1 MDPQSLADGLD
12 QNIPMDNQQTQAGTI
27 DPDDPLLIA
36 QTLTYVTDNGSI
48 VMSYSSAPFSTSYKV
63 RLVMLEALFIAGLVY
78 LGQKIGAHGLIL
90 WIAIAN
96 LLIVAWFWYN
106 SVRSVEVTTDGA
118 LRFWIGNIEIDVPFD
133 KITEMRRIKGECGL
147 FSLGLIPHR
156 GYLTTPSDGVAI
168 ITSVPS
174 TPFFMWPR
182 SAGKPERRLGPF
194 TCPRLKIVFSPNT
207 GALTFLREVEDEM
220 RANLGGERREGSTSN
235 AGGFVQPPS
244 MDSRRPPNTVGGVD
258 GFYDV

>member
-1 MDPQSLADGLD
+1 M
-12 QNIPMDNQQTQAGTI
+12 
-27 DPDDPLLIA
+27 
-36 QTLTYVTDNGSI
+36 
-48 VMSYSSAPFSTSYKV
+48 
-63 RLVMLEALFIAGLVY
+63 EALFVVLLVY

-96 LLIVAWFWYN
+96 LVIVAWFWYN

-118 LRFWIGNIEIDVPFD
+118 LRFWIGNIEVDVPFD
-133 KITEMRRIKGECGL
+133 KITEMRRINGECGI
-147 FSLGLIPHR
+147 FSCGLIPHR

-182 SAGKPERRLGPF
+182 SAGRPERRLGPF

-220 RANLGGERREGSTSN
+220 RACLGGESREGSGSGARSN
-235 AGGFVQPPS
+235 AGGFTQPPAF
-244 MDSRRPPNTVGGVD
+244 DSRRGNGNGAGGVE

>member
-1 MDPQSLADGLD
+1 M
-12 QNIPMDNQQTQAGTI
+12 
-27 DPDDPLLIA
+27 
-36 QTLTYVTDNGSI
+36 
-48 VMSYSSAPFSTSYKV
+48 
-63 RLVMLEALFIAGLVY
+63 RLVILEALFITGLVY

-90 WIAIAN
+90 WIAVAN

-147 FSLGLIPHR
+147 FSFGLIPHR

-220 RANLGGERREGSTSN
+220 RANLGGERREGRTSN

>member
-1 MDPQSLADGLD
+1 M
-12 QNIPMDNQQTQAGTI
+12 
-27 DPDDPLLIA
+27 
-36 QTLTYVTDNGSI
+36 
-48 VMSYSSAPFSTSYKV
+48 
-63 RLVMLEALFIAGLVY
+63 EALFVAGLVY

-96 LLIVAWFWYN
+96 LVIVAWFWYN

-118 LRFWIGNIEIDVPFD
+118 LRFWIGNIEVDVPFD
-133 KITEMRRIKGECGL
+133 KITEMRRINGECGI
-147 FSLGLIPHR
+147 FSCGLVPHR
-156 GYLTTPSDGVAI
+156 GYLTTPNDGVAI

-182 SAGKPERRLGPF
+182 SSGRPERRLGPF

-220 RANLGGERREGSTSN
+220 RACLGGESREGSGAGARSN
-235 AGGFVQPPS
+235 AGGFTQPPAF
-244 MDSRRPPNTVGGVD
+244 DSRRGTSNGAGGVE

>member
-1 MDPQSLADGLD
+1 MNDH
-12 QNIPMDNQQTQAGTI
+12 NQGGQI

-36 QTLTYVTDNGSI
+36 QTLTYVTDNGSVI
-48 VMSYSSAPFSTSYKV
+48 MSYSSSPFSLAFKF
-63 RLVMLEALFIAGLVY
+63 RLVALEILFVSGLFYV
-78 LGQKIGAHGLIL
+78 GQKFGAHSLIL
-90 WIAIAN
+90 WVAITN

-133 KITEMRRIKGECGL
+133 KIVEMRRITGQCTIFSCGI
-147 FSLGLIPHR
+147 IPHR
-156 GYLTTPSDGVAI
+156 GYLTTPADGVAI

-182 SAGKPERRLGPF
+182 SAGRPERRLGPF

-207 GALTFLREVEDEM
+207 GALDFLREIEDEM
-220 RANLGGERREGSTSN
+220 RASLGGERSTDRQSKV
-235 AGGFVQPPS
+235 GGMTQPPAFDNRVNMGGNGS
-244 MDSRRPPNTVGGVD
+244 AAGVGE
-258 GFYDV
+258 FYDV

>member
-1 MDPQSLADGLD
+1 M
-12 QNIPMDNQQTQAGTI
+12 
-27 DPDDPLLIA
+27 
-36 QTLTYVTDNGSI
+36 
-48 VMSYSSAPFSTSYKV
+48 
-63 RLVMLEALFIAGLVY
+63 EALFCVLLVY

-96 LLIVAWFWYN
+96 LVIVAWFWYN
-106 SVRSVEVTTDGA
+106 SDRSVEVTTDGA
-118 LRFWIGNIEIDVPFD
+118 LRFWIGNIEVDVPFD
-133 KITEMRRIKGECGL
+133 KITEMRRINGECGI
-147 FSLGLIPHR
+147 FSCGLIPHR

-182 SAGKPERRLGPF
+182 SAGRPERRLGPF

-220 RANLGGERREGSTSN
+220 RACLGGESREGSGSGARSN
-235 AGGFVQPPS
+235 AGGFTQPPAF
-244 MDSRRPPNTVGGVD
+244 DSRRGNGNGAGGVE